1 MRASHSTELGVLF
14 VEIFAWKRIWV
25 FVVAAGGGGVVVFL
39 FSVHD

>member
-1 MRASHSTELGVLF
+1 MRASHSTEFGVLF

-25 FVVAAGGGGVVVFL
+25 FVAAAAAGVVVVL

>member
-25 FVVAAGGGGVVVFL
+25 FVAGGGDGVVVL